1 MSHRRVRERT
11 IAALVA
17 VVLLLAGCAS
27 GHRTTSPAGV
37 GGEQTAQQTSS
48 PPVGATVTKIRVFA
62 PFDRSGAPTAG
73 VAAHRSGSCFTTSI
87 TVMAADAYRCF
98 AGNSLL
104 DPCFVSPDDPHVLE
118 CYLAPWNHP
127 IELRV
132 HTLPKASSPVSISR
146 PWAIQLANGVRCV
159 ATNGTPTLVR
169 GVALSYACSDGFAGL
184 RTTTGRTLTALHR
197 ATDGLVRVS
206 RVTIAWS
213 AATN

>member
-1 MSHRRVRERT
+1 VSHHRVSGRAVAT
-11 IAALVA
+11 LVVA
-17 VVLLLAGCAS
+17 VLLLAGCAS
-27 GHRTTSPAGV
+27 GHRTTTSAAV
-37 GGEQTAQQTSS
+37 GAEQTTKQASS
-48 PPVGATVTKIRVFA
+48 PPVGATVTKFRVFA
-62 PFDRSGAPTAG
+62 PYDRSGAPTAG

-104 DPCFVSPDDPHVLE
+104 DPCFASPDKRLVLE
-118 CYLAPWNHP
+118 CYLAPWSRP

-132 HTLPKASSPVSISR
+132 RTLPSASSPLTITR
-146 PWAIQLANGVRCV
+146 PWAIQLAAGARCV
-159 ATNGTPTLVR
+159 ATNGTPNLVR
-169 GVALSYACSDGFAGL
+169 GVALSYACPDGFAGL
-184 RTTTGRTLTALHR
+184 RTTTGRTLTALYR